1 MHLMTISNY
10 ALTSFSLAELPRIE
24 HHPED
29 VKDAIP
35 SQAVK
40 FTVKATGTKPLSYQW
55 LHMPAGKKDWS
66 DLQGEA
72 RSTLSIPSVQKS
84 NEGSYCCVISNCTN
98 VTETSNSAVLS
109 VGKHRK

>member
-10 ALTSFSLAELPRIE
+10 ALMSFALAELPRIE

-55 LHMPAGKKDWS
+55 LHMQLEKRIG
-66 DLQGEA
+66 
-72 RSTLSIPSVQKS
+72 
-84 NEGSYCCVISNCTN
+84 VISK
-98 VTETSNSAVLS
+98 E
-109 VGKHRK
+109 KHAQH